1 MFMDIT
7 ILQGKYAPGRLLA
20 PQTEVMFWTPVNRDA
35 QGNSTA
41 ELTCPQAAEVRFL
54 KPAASPNF
62 HLTVRSSLVEGV
74 GDEWTIVVPSDRMG
88 ILYLPPGFSAEQS
101 IMGAVYRLP
110 AGRQIR
116 ILADQMAGMPGLN
129 FTVQML

>member
-1 MFMDIT
+1 MFMDIV
-7 ILQGKYAPGRLLA
+7 IRQGKYAPGRLLA
-20 PQTEVMFWTPVNRDA
+20 PQTEVLFWTPVNRDA

-41 ELTCPQAAEVRFL
+41 ELTCPQATEIRFL
-54 KPAASPNF
+54 KPSASPNF
-62 HLTVRSSLVEGV
+62 HLTIRSSLVDGV
-74 GDEWTIVVPSDRMG
+74 GDEWTIVVPSDRLG

-110 AGRQIR
+110 QGRDVR
-116 ILADQMAGMPGLN
+116 ILADQLAGMPGLN